1 MISNKS
7 AKYPITNI
15 NYTTFLFKM
24 STIIIKFAKY
34 NEKRNKN
41 VLSL

>member
-1 MISNKS
+1 MKNIS

-34 NEKRNKN
+34 NEKINKSM
-41 VLSL
+41 V